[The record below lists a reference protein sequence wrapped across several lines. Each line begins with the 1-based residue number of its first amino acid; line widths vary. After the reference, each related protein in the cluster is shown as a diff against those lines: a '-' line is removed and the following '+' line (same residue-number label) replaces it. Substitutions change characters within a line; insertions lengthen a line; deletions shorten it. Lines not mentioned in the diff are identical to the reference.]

1 MFGGKKMK
9 ELKYWENP
17 TIYKENKEDGH
28 ILAHPYDNFR
38 QAVYEDEKPYK
49 KTLNG
54 QWKFYWQMGVDTLP
68 GEFAS
73 VSLDDSGWD
82 NIDVP
87 SVWQLRGYGKPVYLC
102 SFMPNTVSKRKSQI
116 PKISHSKNEV
126 GIYRRKFTVPDNF
139 EGREVFI
146 HFGAVKSAFFLYIN
160 GQRVGYSQG
169 SMTPAEFNITK
180 YLVPGEN
187 LVTAEVYRYSDGTY
201 LENQDMWIFSGIY
214 REVYIYAEPK
224 ITIWDFY
231 AKAQLDEEYKD
242 GKLDV
247 EINLRNFTD
256 GAAAAFADVLF
267 MEDKEDP
274 QVIGSEQIVIQPGE
288 SYFNF
293 SHVVPSPKH
302 WSAETPNLYRVSVV
316 LRGQDKIICV
326 KTVRIGFKR
335 VEKKGN
341 VLYIN
346 GQPIIIK
353 GVNRHDYDP
362 DHGWAVPKQRYVADL
377 TLMKQA
383 NINAIRTSHYPDDPI
398 FYDMCDEMGFYVMD
412 ETDLESHGV
421 RRKNCPGDDPRW
433 TGTCVDRAQRMVLRD
448 RNHPC
453 VCFWSLG
460 NEAGDGENFMY
471 MRKAILAL
479 DDTRLLHYEGEF
491 DFDKSDF
498 ISRMYPVE
506 NYVEK
511 LGNKQE
517 VKVSFIENFL
527 NMLAADSKPIKPEHY
542 ETRPVIFCEY
552 AHAMENSLGNFK
564 EYIDA
569 FEKYDNLCGGFIW
582 DYVDQTIH
590 VNDNGVEKWL
600 YGGDFKEG
608 ASSYYFCANGI
619 IGADRIPHPSYYEVK
634 KCYAEVTAKAVDIE
648 KGIYEIFNK
657 HYFTNHTRYILD
669 WSLTEN
675 GELIGE
681 GTFGTLDIAPRGA
694 LQVQVPYEFDQ
705 LPKGECVLTFSWKLG
720 EDTSWAMKGYEMTF
734 EQFVVKQAQPL
745 EAAEG
750 AEALDI
756 IRSGRNLTVK
766 SPEINV
772 EFTHGILSSLII
784 GGKEMLESG
793 KGMRPNFFR
802 ALTDNDAAY
811 LNFVPMIKFIHPKY
825 LWRVA
830 TKICSVSSFKVKKLS
845 DTQCLVTVKWFALPA
860 VKVKTEYIINSAG
873 TVDVRHSSMSLFLS
887 LLKVG
892 MRFGMPQSMQNVEWY
907 GRGPHECYC
916 DRKTGARIDT
926 HYADIEG
933 LEHRYMRPQEN
944 GTRVDVRML
953 KLTDNDGR
961 GFRFDALDG
970 GSFEFNARNYS
981 QERLEKAKHL
991 YELEDEDYVS
1001 VGIDGFSCGVGGDMP
1016 GYACLREPYILHAFK
1031 KFSYGY
1037 RISGVK

>member
-1 MFGGKKMK
+1 MKK
-9 ELKYWENP
+9 ELKYWEDP
-17 TIYKENKEDGH
+17 TIFKENKEDAH
-28 ILAHPYDNFR
+28 SLAHPYDNFK
-38 QAVYEDEKPYK
+38 QAVYGEEMPYK

-68 GEFAS
+68 GEFS
-73 VSLDDSGWD
+73 KPEFDDSGWD
-82 NIDVP
+82 EIDVP

-102 SFMPNTVSKRKSQI
+102 SFVPNTVSKRKSQI

-126 GIYRRKFTVPDNF
+126 GIYRRTFTVPENF
-139 EGREVFI
+139 DGREIFI
-146 HFGAVKSAFFLYIN
+146 HFGAVKSAFFVYIN
-160 GQRVGYSQG
+160 GKRVGYSQG
-169 SMTPAEFNITK
+169 SMTPAEFNITE

-187 LVTAEVYRYSDGTY
+187 TVTAEVYRYSDATY
-201 LENQDMWIFSGIY
+201 VEDQDMWFFSGIY
-214 REVYIYAEPK
+214 REVYIYSEPK

-231 AKAQLDEEYKD
+231 ARAQLDEEYKD

-247 EINLRNFTD
+247 EINLRNFTEN
-256 GAAAAFADVLF
+256 ASAVFADVLF

-274 QVIGSEQIVIQPGE
+274 QLIGSEQIIVQPGE

-293 SHVVPSPKH
+293 SHVVPEPKQ
-302 WSAETPNLYRVSVV
+302 WSAEIPNLYRVCVV
-316 LRGQDKIICV
+316 LRTQEKIICV
-326 KTVRIGFKR
+326 KTSRIGFKR

-346 GQPIIIK
+346 GQPILIK

-362 DHGWAVPKQRYVADL
+362 DHGWAVPKKRYIADL

-383 NINAIRTSHYPDDPI
+383 NINAIRTSHYPDDPY
-398 FYDMCDEMGFYVMD
+398 FYDLCDELGFYVMD

-448 RNHPC
+448 RNHAC

-479 DDTRLLHYEGEF
+479 DDTRLIHYEGEF

-506 NYVEK
+506 SYVEK

-517 VKVSFIENFL
+517 IKVNIIENFL

-569 FEKYDNLCGGFIW
+569 FEKYDHLCGGFIW

-590 VNDNGVEKWL
+590 VVEKDGTEKWL

-634 KCYAEVTAKAVDIE
+634 KCYADVAATAVDIE
-648 KGIYEIFNK
+648 KGIFEIKNK
-657 HYFTNHTRYILD
+657 HYFANHSRYILD
-669 WSLTEN
+669 WTLTEN

-681 GTFGTLDIAPRGA
+681 GTFGTVSLNPRESV
-694 LQVQVPYEFDQ
+694 QVEVPYELDQ
-705 LPKGECVLTFSWKLG
+705 LPAGECVLTFSWKLND
-720 EDTSWAMKGYEMTF
+720 DTAWAMKGYEMTF
-734 EQFVVKQAQPL
+734 EQFVIK
-745 EAAEG
+745 AADPVAAPAGEY
-750 AEALDI
+750 ALDI
-756 IRSGRNLTVK
+756 IHSGRNLTVK

-772 EFTHGILSSLII
+772 EFSRGVLASVNI
-784 GGKEMLESG
+784 GGKEMLEAY
-793 KGMRPNFFR
+793 KGVRPNFFR

-825 LWRVA
+825 LWRNA
-830 TKICSVSSFKVKKLS
+830 TKLCKVTGFKVKKLS
-845 DTQCLVTVKWFALPA
+845 ETECKVTVKWFAPLA
-860 VKVKTEYIINSAG
+860 AKVKTEYIINSAG
-873 TVDVRHSSMSLFLS
+873 TIDVRHSSMGIILSMLKTGLF
-887 LLKVG
+887 
-892 MRFGMPQSMQNVEWY
+892 FGMPKDIKNAEWY

-916 DRKTGARIDT
+916 DRKTGARIDV
-926 HYADIEG
+926 HCADIDG

-944 GTRVDVRML
+944 GTRVDVRSLM
-953 KLTDNDGR
+953 LTDDEGR
-961 GFRFDALDG
+961 GFRYDALDG
-970 GSFEFNARNYS
+970 GSFEFNARYYNQYK
-981 QERLEKAKHL
+981 LENAKHL
-991 YELEDEDYVS
+991 YELEKDDYIS
-1001 VGIDGFSCGVGGDMP
+1001 VGIDGCSCGVGGDMP
-1016 GYACLREPYILHAFK
+1016 GYACLRKPYKLNAFRLY
-1031 KFSYGY
+1031 SYGF
-1037 RISGVK
+1037 RISGIK